1 MCDAV
6 SILGT
11 LGVLAAIEALVV
23 LIFPKWSLGLCKK
36 MAKWKVGK
44 IRNVAW
50 IELVIAIILGLLAYY
65 L

>member
-1 MCDAV
+1 MCDTASV
-6 SILGT
+6 LWT

-23 LIFPKWSLGLCKK
+23 LIFPKWTLGLCKK
-36 MAKWKVGK
+36 MAKLKIGK
-44 IRNVAW
+44 IRNIAW